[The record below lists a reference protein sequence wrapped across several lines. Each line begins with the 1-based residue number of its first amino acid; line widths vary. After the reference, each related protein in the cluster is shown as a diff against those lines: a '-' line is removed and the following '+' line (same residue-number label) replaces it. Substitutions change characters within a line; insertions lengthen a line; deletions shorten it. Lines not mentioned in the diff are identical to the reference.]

1 MKWVR
6 CLEGKVFD
14 IALDIRLDSPTRFQ
28 WFATELSPQNH
39 TMMIIPEG
47 FAHGFQ
53 VLEGPARLLY
63 LHTEFYTP
71 EAEGG
76 FHLLDPKLKI
86 QLPCRYRKCPNVTN
100 NTPGFSTNTP
110 TMNCRHCHSPLSLS
124 FADLNT
130 APPSNAY
137 LKPEDLSSP
146 SLSTLC
152 VPWFAP
158 NVGWFK
164 PRILPPQKMSLLRSM
179 DTSPPCLPA
188 GWSMQKPT

>member
-1 MKWVR
+1 MTLEKTPLKDLYLAKGNAIGDHRGSFERLFCSKELELPLKNRTIVQINQSITTKVGAVRGLHYQKAPFQETKWVR

-86 QLPCRYRKCPNVTN
+86 QLPLPVSEMSERDQQ
-100 NTPGFSTNTP
+100 
-110 TMNCRHCHSPLSLS
+110 H
-124 FADLNT
+124 
-130 APPSNAY
+130 
-137 LKPEDLSSP
+137 
-146 SLSTLC
+146 
-152 VPWFAP
+152 PW
-158 NVGWFK
+158 
-164 PRILPPQKMSLLRSM
+164 I
-179 DTSPPCLPA
+179 
-188 GWSMQKPT
+188 